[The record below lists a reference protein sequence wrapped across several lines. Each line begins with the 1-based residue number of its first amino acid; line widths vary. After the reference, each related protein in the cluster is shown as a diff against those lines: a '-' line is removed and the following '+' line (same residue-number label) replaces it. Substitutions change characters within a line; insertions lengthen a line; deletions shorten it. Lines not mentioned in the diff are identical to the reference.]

1 MLDQDIG
8 YIPRRRKSPRD
19 NGYLLGRPNGTKILK
34 ALDEHGE
41 ALKKMEGC
49 LTSLE
54 ESRLNKSTH
63 VEVHDK
69 EEEVEEWDEKDKV
82 EYERNKQFKKLAME
96 TIAMREKMEKMQ
108 LAFLL
113 YALM

>member
-1 MLDQDIG
+1 MGLLFKHHCTAKDKKTCSHFHLDWRERKALDQDRG

-54 ESRLNKSTH
+54 ESSLNKSTH
-63 VEVHDK
+63 EEVHDK
-69 EEEVEEWDEKDKV
+69 EEEVEEWDE
-82 EYERNKQFKKLAME
+82 
-96 TIAMREKMEKMQ
+96 
-108 LAFLL
+108 
-113 YALM
+113 